1 MTIVS
6 DKMNTGS
13 VDQTGILNT
22 GSQTHQ
28 YPFAEN
34 FTGSTD
40 TYNPIFKGIEKK
52 VIRIRHTSGKPTIV
66 TFINSEAKAVEVSIT
81 FPTASGANLRWSQVI
96 LPDGTMDG
104 PF

>member
-66 TFINSEAKAVEVSIT
+66 TFINSKAKSVEVSIN
-81 FPTASGANLRWSQVI
+81 FLTASGTNLRWSQVI